1 MFLGLLDSW
10 LSYAYVFSLSLW
22 FSVILF
28 HFDRIE
34 NCTNEL
40 LLVSIGKNNYAIISK
55 IKMSW
60 ILNNIGDLEI
70 EIIIRLSSW
79 NQLDTYTDHFLSGL
93 SN

>member
-1 MFLGLLDSW
+1 MLMF
-10 LSYAYVFSLSLW
+10 FSLSLILRD
-22 FSVILF
+22 SVLF
-28 HFDRIE
+28 RQIE

-40 LLVSIGKNNYAIISK
+40 LLISIGKNNYAIISK

-79 NQLDTYTDHFLSGL
+79 NQLRTLIISSL
-93 SN
+93 ASLIKL

>member
-1 MFLGLLDSW
+1 MLMF
-10 LSYAYVFSLSLW
+10 FSLSLW

-28 HFDRIE
+28 YFDRIE

>member
-1 MFLGLLDSW
+1 MLMF
-10 LSYAYVFSLSLW
+10 FSLSLILRD
-22 FSVILF
+22 SVLF
-28 HFDRIE
+28 RQIE